1 MIVAGASSKRDL
13 RAAAGTDN
21 GRIRRRAAAMGDEGV
36 RLRPALESALA
47 DQVDKRLAEEENG
60 LGHKVER

>member
-1 MIVAGASSKRDL
+1 
-13 RAAAGTDN
+13 
-21 GRIRRRAAAMGDEGV
+21 MGDEGV

-60 LGHKVER
+60 LRHKVER